1 MAVDIEFFTVVS
13 SGLHS
18 IGVDYVDAGTDPD
31 EEIIYSFVDF
41 VPREKPG
48 TTHWL
53 SGLTPPRGI
62 QLDTIRGRYSP
73 EDGQLRT
80 IIGHPTNEKQSV
92 NATADP
98 FTLSYMGQ
106 TTAPIALTA
115 TPSQLQA
122 ALEALSNIN
131 PGDVYVSGQTA
142 NEKQLVTVGGGATG
156 GTFLLTLDGH
166 TTTPIS
172 RNASAST
179 LQAALQALSNI
190 GNDGCSVTGPVGGPW
205 TVEFTGVL
213 VGVDVHMLTSAPRS
227 ETQVVSIV
235 GTPIATGGQ
244 FELNFGGQVTAD
256 LSYIATA
263 ADVQAALEALSN
275 IAPGDVTVTG
285 NPGGPYTVAFGGA
298 WANKDVPL
306 LTSVPERNEVQT
318 VTITGAPTG
327 GTFTLNY
334 EGQVTTAIPRA
345 APASTV
351 RLALEALSNLA
362 PGDVAVTGNDGGPYT
377 ITFQG
382 TLFARQI
389 TALTATA
396 ALTPSGGVTIATTT
410 QGLGI
415 IDGDV
420 TTATTVVPVF
430 LTPLGTVTITSTKT
444 GTMGNPFVVNF
455 VGPLA
460 GTDVAQLTATG
471 ATVTTVT
478 QGSSVLGV
486 ELVANTPVLELGKD
500 KDGNDIDLLYDVIFT
515 VPDLDPLKEDRKVS
529 PFAIAAPKVG
539 GVTVDLADAA
549 FHLPPKPV

>member
-1 MAVDIEFFTVVS
+1 MFHFMSHLARGREVFDIELAALKGVRNLLDKSFDAAVELVVDTLRRRGKIVVVGIGK
-13 SGLHS
+13 SGN
-18 IGVDYVDAGTDPD
+18 IGRKIAATLTSTGSTSVVLNSVDALHGD
-31 EEIIYSFVDF
+31 
-41 VPREKPG
+41 
-48 TTHWL
+48 L
-53 SGLTPPRGI
+53 GI
-62 QLDTIRGRYSP
+62 VN
-73 EDGQLRT
+73 DGDL
-80 IIGHPTNEKQSV
+80 IL
-92 NATADP
+92 A
-98 FTLSYMGQ
+98 LSYSGESDELLNLV
-106 TTAPIALTA
+106 PAL
-115 TPSQLQA
+115 
-122 ALEALSNIN
+122 
-131 PGDVYVSGQTA
+131 
-142 NEKQLVTVGGGATG
+142 KR
-156 GTFLLTLDGH
+156 F
-166 TTTPIS
+166 
-172 RNASAST
+172 
-179 LQAALQALSNI
+179 
-190 GNDGCSVTGPVGGPW
+190 SVK
-205 TVEFTGVL
+205 
-213 VGVDVHMLTSAPRS
+213 
-227 ETQVVSIV
+227 I
-235 GTPIATGGQ
+235 I
-244 FELNFGGQVTAD
+244 
-256 LSYIATA
+256 
-263 ADVQAALEALSN
+263 
-275 IAPGDVTVTG
+275 
-285 NPGGPYTVAFGGA
+285 
-298 WANKDVPL
+298 
-306 LTSVPERNEVQT
+306 
-318 VTITGAPTG
+318 TITGAPTG